1 MLKTVQGNR
10 TPTGGFRDMVT
21 ELLGLWLLLA
31 VFLDGW
37 AHLNVPGLETFFTPW
52 HAALYSGMLATAAW
66 TAVVIW
72 RNRKPGQ
79 PLWQAAPPGYR
90 GTAVGVILFG
100 TAGGLDLLWHEILG
114 LEVSLDAL
122 VSPTHLLLGFSLFLI
137 LGTAVRSAR
146 AASRP
151 GNATRTAAA
160 MLAVVLMTGLGAFF
174 LVYASAFV
182 RPGPTALF
190 VPTPVGTPGR
200 IQAELPV
207 VVGLVSYLL
216 TTALIIVPFL
226 FTLTAARRPLRGI
239 VTMLVVAAAW
249 LPVVMVGVRPT
260 AVAGAAGATLAAVVV
275 DVLLPRL
282 PGAWLSRRLPAVT
295 AGIAA
300 VVWTG
305 QLVAYAVAD
314 EIRWPVSLWLGAV
327 VLSAAVAAGLAV
339 VSSWGTSS
347 WGTAHSAPDATG
359 IAGTKPAADSR

>member
-1 MLKTVQGNR
+1 MLETARNTR
-10 TPTGGFRDMVT
+10 AGGLRDLLT

-37 AHLNVPGLETFFTPW
+37 AHLNVPSLETFFTPW
-52 HAALYSGMLATAAW
+52 HAALYSGMLATAVW

-72 RNRKPGQ
+72 RNGEPGQ
-79 PLWQAAPPGYR
+79 PLAHAAPPGYR

-100 TAGGLDLLWHEILG
+100 TAGALDLLWHETLG

-122 VSPTHLLLGFSLFLI
+122 VSPTHLLLGLSLFLI
-137 LGTAVRSAR
+137 LGTGVRSAR
-146 AASRP
+146 AASTA
-151 GNATRTAAA
+151 GNPEWTLAA
-160 MLAVVLMTGLGAFF
+160 LFAVVLMTGLGAFF

-190 VPTPVGTPGR
+190 APVPVGTPGR
-200 IQAELPV
+200 LQAELPV
-207 VVGLVSYLL
+207 VVSLVSYLL
-216 TTALIIVPFL
+216 TTALIIAPFL
-226 FTLTAARRPLRGI
+226 YTLAAARRPLPGV

-275 DVLLPRL
+275 DLLLTRVP
-282 PGAWLSRRLPAVT
+282 PVWLYRRLPAAT

-300 VVWTG
+300 LVWTG

-314 EIRWPVSLWLGAV
+314 GIRWPVSLWLGAV

-339 VSSWGTSS
+339 VSSWGAGS
-347 WGTAHSAPDATG
+347 WGTARTAPDATG
-359 IAGTKPAADSR
+359 VAGTKPAADSR